1 MTAKTGIIIPVSACF
16 FNNQRLNRILC
27 EGILVIAFVIGLSAV
42 PKQPTESLKRY
53 LRTSLVKQT
62 YCLVPAFFRME
73 TL

>member
-1 MTAKTGIIIPVSACF
+1 MTAQTGIIIPIRTDLL
-16 FNNQRLNRILC
+16 NNQRLQRIFS
-27 EGILVIAFVIGLSAV
+27 ERVLVITFVIGLSAV
-42 PKQPTESLKRY
+42 TKQFTERLKRY